1 MEKFSPEITYTPVI
15 SNHSTT
21 IMRQLS
27 PQGSSSVTLSTS
39 SVVGPTEILIPP
51 SVINLKKCK
60 LDFSL
65 LIAAPSAKCAFV
77 NGNLNTMINRI
88 VLYSTL
94 TNAVLCD
101 ISSFEKYTS
110 LVTPSST
117 EIGEYLTKPYMK
129 TVQESLTGVDS
140 ARLNTVEDIAKSNLL
155 TVNDTGSNVDIAPE
169 NPYLGRRQW
178 YIGAATKAVAL
189 DVSLPFSSFKHSIL
203 SVDKN
208 LYFNE
213 NLCLQI
219 YWNNT
224 DNFAFIATAV
234 TDPVSGVASLEA
246 DPVISNIQMS
256 LATEGNLAIVSQ
268 TIDKVQK
275 EGITLPFSYPSVTR
289 QSLTSASPSYTLQLT
304 KAFGQRIVAIITAPF
319 SQVSKCGANQHFRGT
334 ITQYNTFINSVAL
347 RYQGG
352 FNTLISQDYWLANR
366 AFLDRSVVQTIGE
379 YVQTEWLHCDSFFG
393 DKSLYLADMSQNDV
407 DGLDVSNA
415 SSTWQIQS
423 TLSASTAYTW
433 VSIIIGQKVL
443 SITKDGAY
451 VM

>member
-21 IMRQLS
+21 IMRQLA
-27 PQGSSSVTLSTS
+27 PQGSNSVTLSTS
-39 SVVGPTEILIPP
+39 SVVGPTEFLIPP
-51 SVINLKKCK
+51 SCINLKKCK

-117 EIGEYLTKPYMK
+117 ELNEYLTKPYLK
-129 TVQESLTGVDS
+129 TVEETVTPS
-140 ARLNTVEDIAKSNLL
+140 RLNTLEDISKSNLL
-155 TVNDTGSNVDIAPE
+155 TVNETGSNVDIAPE

-189 DVSLPFSSFKHSIL
+189 DVSLPFSGFKHSIL

-219 YWNNT
+219 YWSNT
-224 DNFAFIATAV
+224 DNFAFISTAV
-234 TDPVSGVASLEA
+234 TDPVTGAAALEA

-268 TIDKVQK
+268 TIAKVQN

-289 QSLTSASPSYTLQLT
+289 QSITSASPSYTLQLT
-304 KAFGQRIVAIITAPF
+304 KAYGQRILCIISAPF
-319 SQVSKCGANQHFRGT
+319 SQVARCGANQHFRGT
-334 ITQYNTFINSVAL
+334 LTQYNTFINSVAL

-352 FNTLISQDYWLANR
+352 FNTLISQDYWLANK

-379 YVQTEWLHCDSFFG
+379 FVQTEWLHVDSFFG

-423 TLSASTAYTW
+423 NLSASTAYTW

-451 VM
+451 VI

>member
-1 MEKFSPEITYTPVI
+1 MEKFSNDITYTPVV

-27 PQGSSSVTLSTS
+27 PQGSNTVTLSTS
-39 SVVGPTEILIPP
+39 SVVGPTEVLIPP
-51 SVINLKKCK
+51 TCMNLKKCR
-60 LDFSL
+60 LSFSL
-65 LIAAPSAKCAFV
+65 LIAAPSSTNVAYV
-77 NGNLNTMINRI
+77 NGNLNTMINRV

-94 TNAVLCD
+94 TNAVLAD

-110 LVTPSST
+110 LLTPSST
-117 EIGEYLTKPYMK
+117 EVSEYLTKSYASTLQT
-129 TVQESLTGVDS
+129 TVAN
-140 ARLNTVEDIAKSNLL
+140 ARLNTLEDISKSNIS
-155 TVNDTGSNVDIAPE
+155 TVNDSGANTDLGPF
-169 NPYLGRRQW
+169 NPILGRRQW
-178 YIGAATKAVAL
+178 YIGGAGGALAL
-189 DVSLPFSSFKHSIL
+189 DVSLPFSSFKHSIF
-203 SVDKN
+203 STDKN

-224 DNFAFIATAV
+224 DNFAFIAAAA
-234 TDPVSGVASLEA
+234 TDPTGTNASLEA

-256 LATEGNLAIVSQ
+256 LATEGNLSIVSQ

-275 EGITLPFSYPSVTR
+275 EGITLPFTYPMVIR
-289 QSLTSASPSYTLQLT
+289 QSITSTSPSYTIQLT
-304 KAFGQRIVAIITAPF
+304 RALGQRILGIITAPF
-319 SQVSKCGANQHFRGT
+319 SQVARSGANNHLRGT
-334 ITQYNTFINSVAL
+334 IQTYNTFINSVAL

-352 FNTLISQDYWLANR
+352 FSALQSQDYWLANK
-366 AFLDRSVVQTIGE
+366 AFLEKSVVQSIGE
-379 YVQTEWLHCDSFFG
+379 YINAEWIHVDSFFG
-393 DKSLYLADMSQNDV
+393 DKPLYLADMTQNDV

-415 SSTWQIQS
+415 SSTWQFQS

-433 VSIIIGQKVL
+433 VSIVLGQKIL

>member
-1 MEKFSPEITYTPVI
+1 MEKFSNDITYTPVV

-39 SVVGPTEILIPP
+39 SVVGPTEVLIPP
-51 SVINLKKCK
+51 TVFNPKKCR
-60 LDFSL
+60 LNFSL
-65 LIAAPSAKCAFV
+65 LIAAPSAKCVFV
-77 NGNLNTMINRI
+77 NGNLNTMINRV

-94 TNAVLCD
+94 TNAVLAD

-117 EIGEYLTKPYMK
+117 EVSEYLTKSYASSVEA
-129 TVQESLTGVDS
+129 TVAN
-140 ARLNTVEDIAKSNLL
+140 ARLNTLEDISKSNIS
-155 TVNDTGSNVDIAPE
+155 TVNDSGANVDLGPF
-169 NPYLGRRQW
+169 NPLLGRRQW
-178 YIGAATKAVAL
+178 YIGAATTAVAL
-189 DVSLPFSSFKHSIL
+189 DVSLPFSSFKHSIF
-203 SVDKN
+203 STDKN

-213 NLCLQI
+213 NLVMQI

-234 TDPVSGVASLEA
+234 TDPVSGAASLEA
-246 DPVISNIQMS
+246 DPVVSNIQMS
-256 LATEGNLAIVSQ
+256 LATEGNLSIVSQ

-275 EGITLPFSYPSVTR
+275 EGITLPFTYPTVTR
-289 QSLTSASPSYTLQLT
+289 QSITSTSPSYTLQLT
-304 KAFGQRIVAIITAPF
+304 KAYGQRILGILTAPF
-319 SQVSKCGANQHFRGT
+319 SQVARCGANNHLRGT
-334 ITQYNTFINSVAL
+334 ITNYNTFINSVAL

-352 FNTLISQDYWLANR
+352 FNTLQSQDYWLANKS
-366 AFLDRSVVQTIGE
+366 FLEKSVVQAIGE
-379 YVQTEWLHCDSFFG
+379 YINAEWVHVDSFFG
-393 DKSLYLADMSQNDV
+393 DKPLYLADMTQNDV

-415 SSTWQIQS
+415 SSTWQIQA

-433 VSIIIGQKVL
+433 CSLVLGQKVL